1 MDTTLVEYDMQDI
14 NVDITPNI
22 EFQINI
28 TFALPKKKLRSNTTT
43 IHQ

>member
-1 MDTTLVEYDMQDI
+1 MSELISIKDADAQI
-14 NVDITPNI
+14 AKI
-22 EFQINI
+22 EINI